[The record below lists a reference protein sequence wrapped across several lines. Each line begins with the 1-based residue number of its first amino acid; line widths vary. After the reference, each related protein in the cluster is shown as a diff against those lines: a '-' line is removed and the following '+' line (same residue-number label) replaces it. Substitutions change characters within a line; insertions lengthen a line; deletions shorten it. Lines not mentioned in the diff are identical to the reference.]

1 MASSNQFYDLKNK
14 RIVLGLSLC
23 GLPTHAQGSLKPIQ
37 FLQSRNNEIIYR
49 FNRKLSEFLEPI
61 GVPVFD
67 TFNLTLGVHSYVG
80 SQLRVWSQHDQ
91 GAVISEVTGSEVFI
105 IMCHFD
111 FFLCLFITKIKIVA
125 DDHIIN

>member
-80 SQLRVWSQHDQ
+80 THYGAGVNMIKAQLFLKLLDQ
-91 GAVISEVTGSEVFI
+91 RFS
-105 IMCHFD
+105 
-111 FFLCLFITKIKIVA
+111 
-125 DDHIIN
+125 